1 MKVTI
6 DLEDIEIKV
15 LEREYK
21 IRGLDEFHPGNNP
34 TPRDMV
40 TKKIIEGLKNERK
53 NS

>member
-6 DLEDIEIKV
+6 ELEDMEFKI

-21 IRGLDEFHPGNNP
+21 IRGLEEFHTGNNP

-40 TKKIIEGLKNERK
+40 TKKIVEAAKKVKI
-53 NS
+53 